1 VLVGVFT
8 AVYLVLFVGT
18 LGKYPKL
25 TVFVFPALHA
35 LAFSLLAAIEY
46 KFDAQMYRL
55 ELLLNAKARKR
66 SLRLFEG
73 RRNSTTTR
81 QRTMSASAI
90 QTDSASKDAMIELVS
105 ASGFAHQLETDRP
118 ASPAAAESL
127 KEDSLPATSTSAL
140 NALAA
145 SGASSTVLMPNHKTP
160 IAVDT
165 GIAGAGTATSSSDV
179 VRRDSH
185 TATAD
190 DANKLRRISSQ
201 YPEATVLRNTSG
213 RKFLAEQHTFRA
225 VLAHWPRQMLDALL
239 IAIAFLVLL
248 TVRTLVSYPTC
259 GVPLRDVDYF
269 AIPKR
274 ENCTSGVWLAAA
286 LEDSIVAYVS
296 TSEYQIFY
304 GPLTR

>member
-1 VLVGVFT
+1 MLIEVRANKRSSIRLVAPMFVRRAHRRRLVFSKMLGYAA
-8 AVYLVLFVGT
+8 AVLVLFVGT

-213 RKFLAEQHTFRA
+213 RKLLAEQHTFRA
-225 VLAHWPRQMLDALL
+225 VLAHCTASANAGCVTGYHR
-239 IAIAFLVLL
+239 
-248 TVRTLVSYPTC
+248 
-259 GVPLRDVDYF
+259 VPSAAYGTD
-269 AIPKR
+269 
-274 ENCTSGVWLAAA
+274 SGV
-286 LEDSIVAYVS
+286 VS
-296 TSEYQIFY
+296 DMWSSFK
-304 GPLTR
+304 